1 MKPDELLQR
10 IYIVHFE
17 PLKERKA
24 RIEESLKR
32 IDGAPISFQTMN
44 EQSDKYALDSFSTNF
59 SSSPKRNIS
68 PQELAVSLAHLE
80 IYRDILR
87 RGHKTCL
94 ILEDDAI
101 LDEVFFDN
109 IAVALYESQQFDF
122 TFLSSCC
129 DLHVPKVR
137 AGLLQPSSTSRSVCG
152 YIVRSDCLERVIAAC
167 EPFIDVIDWQLNHIR
182 EELKLR
188 YAWSE
193 PSIVIQ
199 GSEKEYKS
207 NLHDLRINRKS

>member
-1 MKPDELLQR
+1 MKLNSIMQR

-24 RIEESLKR
+24 QIEESLKR
-32 IDGAPISFQTMN
+32 IDGVPVSYQIMN

-80 IYRDILR
+80 IYRDILN
-87 RGHKTCL
+87 RGHKTSL
-94 ILEDDAI
+94 VLEDDAI

-109 IAVALYESQQFDF
+109 IEVALNESQQFDF

-129 DLHVPKVR
+129 NLHVPKVR
-137 AGLLQPSSTSRSVCG
+137 SGLLQPSSTSRSVCG
-152 YIVRSDCLERVIAAC
+152 YIVRSNCLEKVITAC
-167 EPFIDVIDWQLNHIR
+167 VPLIDVIDWQLNHIR
-182 EELKLR
+182 HDLELR

-193 PSIVIQ
+193 PAIIFQ
-199 GSEKEYKS
+199 GSEKEYNS
-207 NLHDLRINRKS
+207 NLEHIRKNRK